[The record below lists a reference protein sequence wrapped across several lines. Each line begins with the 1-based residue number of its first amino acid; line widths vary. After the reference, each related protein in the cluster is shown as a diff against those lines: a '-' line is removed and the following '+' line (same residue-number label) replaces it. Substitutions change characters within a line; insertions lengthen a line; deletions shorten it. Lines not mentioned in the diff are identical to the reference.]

1 MNNDFRS
8 RVVMPIVLPI
18 AVLLAIAAFV
28 GAIALTLLYSTH
40 YGALMIAAV
49 AAAGIL
55 FTVSLSAGQD
65 RLDVPRR
72 GVVLF
77 AAALPLLIG
86 GAMAAGLFGDIAD
99 EDRMI
104 NVQPLLTIPEDAPV
118 IAAENSTEF
127 CLLDEAGSCE
137 ATDRWE
143 VAPGTTEP
151 QLSFVFENLEAG
163 VPHNVMITTL
173 GGTPDEPAIG
183 DEEFA
188 AGEVITG
195 VSTDYHVEDGLAWD
209 DLPDEWYFYCLIHP
223 GMNGIGTVV
232 DAA

>member
-1 MNNDFRS
+1 VNNDFRS

-18 AVLLAIAAFV
+18 VVLLAIAAFV
-28 GAIALTLLYSTH
+28 GAIALTLLYSTY

-55 FTVSLSAGQD
+55 FTVSLSAAQE
-65 RLDVPRR
+65 RLDAPRR

-77 AAALPLLIG
+77 AAALPLLVG
-86 GAMAAGLFGDIAD
+86 GGMAAGLFGDIAD

-104 NVQPLLTIPEDAPV
+104 NVQPLITIPDDAPV
-118 IAAENSTEF
+118 IAAENSVEF
-127 CLLDEAGSCE
+127 CLLDAAGNCE

-143 VAPGTTEP
+143 VVPGRIEA

-163 VPHNVMITTL
+163 VPHNVMITSL
-173 GGTPDEPAIG
+173 GGTPEDPSIG
-183 DEEFA
+183 DEQFA
-188 AGEVITG
+188 ASDIISG
-195 VSTDYHVEDGLAWD
+195 VSSDYHVEDGLTWQ

-223 GMNGIGTVV
+223 NMNGIGTVV
-232 DAA
+232 DAT